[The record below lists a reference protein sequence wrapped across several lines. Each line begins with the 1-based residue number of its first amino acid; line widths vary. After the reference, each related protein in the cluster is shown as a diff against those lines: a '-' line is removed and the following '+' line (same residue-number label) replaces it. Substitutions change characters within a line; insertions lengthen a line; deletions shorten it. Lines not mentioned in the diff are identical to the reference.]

1 MSLESTSVQEAT
13 SSCIPETFGFSSALP
28 GADVIRSK
36 FLFRPWLLGLL
47 LTISQLAVAVFLLA
61 PEGPFSFRYESL
73 VQHDGFWFG
82 NIVDRGYQTIVP
94 PINHKVMEV
103 SNVAFFPAYPVL
115 AGLLQSVLRI
125 DTDAALIIT
134 AQLAA
139 WGFWSYFFLFCER
152 WNLSPTLQLFGA
164 LAIVAHPAAFFLI
177 AGYSESL
184 FLMALL
190 GFIYWSSGDGRAAKI
205 WAALHGMIMSA
216 TRIVGI
222 PCAMFPVVRGVFT
235 KGWSAL
241 RDPRRWLPNYGSA
254 LAVTVAAI
262 FGAISFFVYCQV
274 RWGRWDM
281 YMLTQAAGWN
291 IEPDYF
297 AVFRP
302 ANYRWSLPPLNDPTQ
317 MSQMAMTIGALLL
330 VAMAVVEL
338 VPAMRRV
345 TEWQA
350 RVGIYFCA
358 VVIYYISVSGVSSL
372 DMESMLRYEF
382 CVHALI
388 VLAFLHFL
396 RQFRL
401 PPLPVRALG
410 MTVAV
415 IACAVSLSVQ
425 IWYVWNFTRGNWVA

>member
-1 MSLESTSVQEAT
+1 MPIETTLAREAT
-13 SSCIPETFGFSSALP
+13 RACNPETFGFSSALP
-28 GADVIRSK
+28 GADVIHSK
-36 FLFRPWLLGLL
+36 FLLRPWLLGLL
-47 LTISQLAVAVFLLA
+47 VTLAQLAVAVFLLA
-61 PEGPFSFRYESL
+61 PEGPFSFRYNSL
-73 VQHDGFWFG
+73 VQHDGYWFA

-103 SNVAFFPAYPVL
+103 SNVAFFPAYPVFAGFLRWALNLETETALPL
-115 AGLLQSVLRI
+115 A
-125 DTDAALIIT
+125 

-139 WGFWSYFFLFCER
+139 WGFWTYFFLFCQR
-152 WNLSPTLQLFGA
+152 WRLSPPLSFFGA
-164 LAIVAHPAAFFLI
+164 LAIAAHPAAFFLI

-190 GFIYWSSGDGRAAKI
+190 GFVYWSIAECRGAKTL
-205 WAALHGMIMSA
+205 AVLHGIVMSA

-222 PCAMFPVVRGVFT
+222 PCALFPVIRAVFT
-235 KGWSAL
+235 KGVLGL
-241 RDPRRWLPNYGSA
+241 RDPRRWWRNYGSA
-254 LAVTVAAI
+254 ALVTA
-262 FGAISFFVYCQV
+262 GAILGAVAFFVYCQL

-291 IEPDYF
+291 IEPDYL

-302 ANYRWSLPPLNDPTQ
+302 SNYRWLLPALNDPTQ
-317 MSQMAMTIGALLL
+317 MSQMAMTTGALLL
-330 VAMAVVEL
+330 VTIGVVEL
-338 VPAMRRV
+338 IPAIRRQTDV
-345 TEWQA
+345 SM
-350 RVGIYFCA
+350 RVGLYFCA
-358 VVIYYISVSGVSSL
+358 AIIYYISVAGVASL

-388 VLAFLHFL
+388 VLAFLHLL

-410 MTVAV
+410 IAVVV

-425 IWYVWNFTRGNWVA
+425 VWYIWNFTRGNWVA

>member
-1 MSLESTSVQEAT
+1 MSLENTLAWEAT
-13 SSCIPETFGFSSALP
+13 SSCNPEAFGLSSALP

-47 LTISQLAVAVFLLA
+47 LTVAQLALAVFLLA

-73 VQHDGFWFG
+73 VQHDGFWFE

-115 AGLLQSVLRI
+115 ASLIQSVVGI
-125 DTDAALIIT
+125 DTEAALPLA

-139 WGFWSYFFLFCER
+139 WGFWTYYFLFCER
-152 WNLSPTLQLFGA
+152 WKLSNTLRFFGA

-184 FLMALL
+184 FLFALL
-190 GFIYWSSGDGRAAKI
+190 GFIYWSGADGRAAKI

-216 TRIVGI
+216 TRIVGV
-222 PCAMFPVVRGVFT
+222 PCAAFPVIRAVFA

-241 RDPRRWLPNYGSA
+241 RDPRRWLRNYGSA
-254 LAVTVAAI
+254 IAVTVAAI

-281 YMLTQAAGWN
+281 YMLTQEGGWD

-297 AVFRP
+297 AVFRLSS
-302 ANYRWSLPPLNDPTQ
+302 YRWLVPPLNDPTQ

-330 VAMAVVEL
+330 VAIAIVEL
-338 VPAMRRV
+338 VPAIRRV
-345 TEWQA
+345 TEWQT

-358 VVIYYISVSGVSSL
+358 SVVYYISVSSVASL

-401 PPLPVRALG
+401 PPLLVRALG
-410 MTVAV
+410 TAV
-415 IACAVSLSVQ
+415 MVVVCAVSLSVQ
-425 IWYVWNFTRGNWVA
+425 VWYIWNFTRGNWVA

>member
-1 MSLESTSVQEAT
+1 MSLENTLAREAT
-13 SSCIPETFGFSSALP
+13 SSCNPEAFGLSSALP
-28 GADVIRSK
+28 DADVIRSK

-47 LTISQLAVAVFLLA
+47 LTLAQLAVAVFLLA

-94 PINHKVMEV
+94 PVDHKVMEV

-115 AGLLQSVLRI
+115 ASLLQSVLRI
-125 DTDAALIIT
+125 DTEAALPLA

-139 WGFWSYFFLFCER
+139 WGFWTYFFLFCER
-152 WNLSPTLQLFGA
+152 WKLSRVLRFFGA

-190 GFIYWSSGDGRAAKI
+190 GFIYWSGSESRAAKI
-205 WAALHGMIMSA
+205 WAALHGIIMSA

-222 PCAMFPVVRGVFT
+222 PCAAFPVVRAVFT

-241 RDPRRWLPNYGSA
+241 RDPRRWLQNYGGA
-254 LAVTVAAI
+254 IAVTIAAI

-274 RWGRWDM
+274 RLGRWDI
-281 YMLTQAAGWN
+281 YMLTQEAGWN

-302 ANYRWSLPPLNDPTQ
+302 SNYHWLLPPLNDPTQ
-317 MSQMAMTIGALLL
+317 MSQMSMTIGALLL
-330 VAMAVVEL
+330 VAIAIVEL
-338 VPAMRRV
+338 VPAIRRA
-345 TEWQA
+345 TEWQR

-358 VVIYYISVSGVSSL
+358 AVIYYISVSSVASL

-401 PPLPVRALG
+401 SPVPVRALG
-410 MTVAV
+410 MAVAV

-425 IWYVWNFTRGNWVA
+425 VWYIWNFTRGNWVA

>member
-1 MSLESTSVQEAT
+1 MSLQNTLAREAT
-13 SSCIPETFGFSSALP
+13 SSCNPQAFGLSSALP
-28 GADVIRSK
+28 GADVIHSK

-47 LTISQLAVAVFLLA
+47 LTLAQLGVAVFLLA

-103 SNVAFFPAYPVL
+103 SNVAFFPAYPDL
-115 AGLLQSVLRI
+115 ASLIQWLLRI
-125 DTDAALIIT
+125 DTEAALPLT

-139 WGFWSYFFLFCER
+139 WGLWTYFFLFCER
-152 WNLSPTLQLFGA
+152 WKLSSSLRFFGA

-190 GFIYWSSGDGRAAKI
+190 GFIYWSSSDRRAAKI
-205 WAALHGMIMSA
+205 WAVLHGMIMSA
-216 TRIVGI
+216 TRVVGI
-222 PCAMFPVVRGVFT
+222 PCAAFPVVRGVFT

-241 RDPRRWLPNYGSA
+241 RDPRRWLQNYGSA
-254 LAVTVAAI
+254 IAVTVAAI

-291 IEPDYF
+291 IEPDYV

-302 ANYRWSLPPLNDPTQ
+302 SNYRWSLPPLNDPTQ

-338 VPAMRRV
+338 VPAIRRV
-345 TEWQA
+345 TGWQT

-358 VVIYYISVSGVSSL
+358 AVIYYVSVSGVASL

-382 CVHALI
+382 CVHVLI

-410 MTVAV
+410 MAVAV

-425 IWYVWNFTRGNWVA
+425 IWYIWNFTRGNWVA

>member
-1 MSLESTSVQEAT
+1 MPLENTFAREAT
-13 SSCIPETFGFSSALP
+13 SSCNLETFGLSSARP

-36 FLFRPWLLGLL
+36 FLFRPWLLALL
-47 LTISQLAVAVFLLA
+47 LTLAQLAVAVFLLA

-103 SNVAFFPAYPVL
+103 SNVAFFPAYPVF
-115 AGLLQSVLRI
+115 ASLLQSMLRI
-125 DTDAALIIT
+125 DTEAALPLA

-139 WGFWSYFFLFCER
+139 WAFWTYFFLFCER
-152 WNLSPTLQLFGA
+152 WKLSSALRFFGA

-190 GFIYWSSGDGRAAKI
+190 GFIYWSSSESRSAKI
-205 WAALHGMIMSA
+205 WAALHGTIMSA
-216 TRIVGI
+216 TRLVGI
-222 PCAMFPVVRGVFT
+222 PCAAFPVIRAVFT

-241 RDPRRWLPNYGSA
+241 RDPRRWLQNYGGA
-254 LAVTVAAI
+254 IAVTIAAM

-281 YMLTQAAGWN
+281 YMLTQAAGWD

-297 AVFRP
+297 AIFRP
-302 ANYRWSLPPLNDPTQ
+302 SNYRWLLPPLNDPTQ

-330 VAMAVVEL
+330 VAIVIVEL
-338 VPAMRRV
+338 VPAIRRA
-345 TEWQA
+345 TEWQRRA
-350 RVGIYFCA
+350 GIYFCA
-358 VVIYYISVSGVSSL
+358 AVIYYISVSGVASL

-382 CVHALI
+382 CIHALI

-401 PPLPVRALG
+401 SPLPVRALG
-410 MTVAV
+410 MAGTI
-415 IACAVSLSVQ
+415 IACAVGLSVQ
-425 IWYVWNFTRGNWVA
+425 VWYVWNFTRGNWVA

>member
-1 MSLESTSVQEAT
+1 MSLENTLAREAT
-13 SSCIPETFGFSSALP
+13 SSCNPEAFGLSSALP

-47 LTISQLAVAVFLLA
+47 LTLAQLAVAVFLLA

-73 VQHDGFWFG
+73 VQHDGFWFE

-94 PINHKVMEV
+94 PSNHKVMEV

-115 AGLLQSVLRI
+115 ASLIQSVVRI
-125 DTDAALIIT
+125 DTEAALPLA

-139 WGFWSYFFLFCER
+139 WGFWTYFFLFCER
-152 WNLSPTLQLFGA
+152 WKLSNTLRFFGA

-184 FLMALL
+184 FLFALL
-190 GFIYWSSGDGRAAKI
+190 GFIYWSGADGRAARI
-205 WAALHGMIMSA
+205 WAALHGIIMSA
-216 TRIVGI
+216 TRIVGV
-222 PCAMFPVVRGVFT
+222 PCAALPVIRAVFA

-241 RDPRRWLPNYGSA
+241 RDPRRWLRNYGSA
-254 LAVTVAAI
+254 IAVTVAAI

-281 YMLTQAAGWN
+281 YMLTQEAGWD
-291 IEPDYF
+291 IEPDYV
-297 AVFRP
+297 AVFRLS
-302 ANYRWSLPPLNDPTQ
+302 NYRWLVPPLSDPTQ
-317 MSQMAMTIGALLL
+317 MSQMAMTLGALLL
-330 VAMAVVEL
+330 VAIAIVEL
-338 VPAMRRV
+338 IPAIRRA
-345 TEWQA
+345 TSWQA
-350 RVGIYFCA
+350 RVGFYFCA
-358 VVIYYISVSGVSSL
+358 VVIYYVSVSGVASL

-401 PPLPVRALG
+401 PPLLVRALG
-410 MTVAV
+410 TAVAV
-415 IACAVSLSVQ
+415 VTCAVSLSVQ
-425 IWYVWNFTRGNWVA
+425 VWYIWNFTRGNWVA

>member
-1 MSLESTSVQEAT
+1 MSLANTLAPKAT
-13 SSCIPETFGFSSALP
+13 SSCNPEAFGLSSALP
-28 GADVIRSK
+28 GADVIHSK

-47 LTISQLAVAVFLLA
+47 LTLAQLALAVFMLA
-61 PEGPFSFRYESL
+61 PEGSFSYRYESL
-73 VQHDGFWFG
+73 VQHDGYWFG
-82 NIVDRGYQTIVP
+82 NIVDHGYQTIVP
-94 PINHKVMEV
+94 PIDHKVMEV

-115 AGLLQSVLRI
+115 AGLLQWILRI
-125 DTDAALIIT
+125 DTEAALPLA

-139 WGFWSYFFLFCER
+139 WGFWTYFFLFCER
-152 WNLSPTLQLFGA
+152 WKLSSALRFFGA
-164 LAIVAHPAAFFLI
+164 LTIVAHPAAFFLI

-190 GFIYWSSGDGRAAKI
+190 GFIYWSSEDGRAAKV

-216 TRIVGI
+216 TRIVGV
-222 PCAMFPVVRGVFT
+222 PCAAFPIVRRIFT

-241 RDPRRWLPNYGSA
+241 RDPRRWWQNYGSA
-254 LAVTVAAI
+254 IAVTLAAI

-274 RWGRWDM
+274 RWGRWDI

-302 ANYRWSLPPLNDPTQ
+302 SNYHWLLPQLNDPTQ

-330 VAMAVVEL
+330 IAIAIVEL
-338 VPAMRRV
+338 VPAIRQA
-345 TEWQA
+345 TEWQT

-358 VVIYYISVSGVSSL
+358 AVIYYISVSSVASL

-401 PPLPVRALG
+401 PPLPVWALG
-410 MTVAV
+410 MAVAI

-425 IWYVWNFTRGNWVA
+425 VWCVWNFTRGNWVA